1 MDWNIFSLLNGLA
14 GRWPLL
20 DLAAR
25 EFAKYGLGLLA
36 VPLAAAW
43 FGRGD
48 GRRARADVVRAA
60 VTGLLAIGLNQV
72 IGIAWFRP
80 RPFVHHQVHLLLPPT
95 QDAAFP
101 SDHSTAAWSVTGS
114 LGHSPAW
121 ARWFATVVSV
131 LLMLARVYVGLHYP
145 LDVLGGAVVGLAV
158 SALVRWAW
166 RFVPSRLDQWLE
178 RLP

>member
-1 MDWNIFSLLNGLA
+1 MADRHPLPHPLPEASQGRELNAGATVLRGILETAA
-14 GRWPLL
+14 GRGAPP
-20 DLAAR
+20 AP
-25 EFAKYGLGLLA
+25 GA
-36 VPLAAAW
+36 V
-43 FGRGD
+43 D
-48 GRRARADVVRAA
+48 
-60 VTGLLAIGLNQV
+60 
-72 IGIAWFRP
+72 
-80 RPFVHHQVHLLLPPT
+80 
-95 QDAAFP
+95 
-101 SDHSTAAWSVTGS
+101 
-114 LGHSPAW
+114 SPAW